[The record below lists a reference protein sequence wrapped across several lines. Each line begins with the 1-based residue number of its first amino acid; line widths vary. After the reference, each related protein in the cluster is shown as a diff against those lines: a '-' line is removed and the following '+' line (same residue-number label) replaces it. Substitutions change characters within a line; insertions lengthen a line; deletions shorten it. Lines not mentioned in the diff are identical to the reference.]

1 MIISNCVVEIQRQND
16 LPFDESIER
25 FVGGFCDDGH
35 LVAADGVDKAT
46 AFDHGF
52 GAHEDKVDLV
62 HHIGYCGIED
72 DGAWNSD
79 RGKGVVCLDPAIWS
93 G

>member
-1 MIISNCVVEIQRQND
+1 MIVSNCVLEIRRQDD
-16 LPFDESIER
+16 LPFDKSIER
-25 FVGGFCDDGH
+25 FVGGLCDDGD
-35 LVAADGVDKAT
+35 LVAADGVDETT

-62 HHIGYCGIED
+62 HHIGHCGIEH
-72 DGAWNSD
+72 DGTWNSES
-79 RGKGVVCLDPAIWS
+79 GKGVVCLDTAVWS